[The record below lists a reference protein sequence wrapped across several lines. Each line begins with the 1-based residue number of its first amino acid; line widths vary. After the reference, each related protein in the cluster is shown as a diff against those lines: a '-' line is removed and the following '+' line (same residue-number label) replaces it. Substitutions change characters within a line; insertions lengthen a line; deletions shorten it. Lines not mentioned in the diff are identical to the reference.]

1 MEHSVALVAIVGMV
15 AGFGLPLLL
24 VAIVLYYKHRKVQ
37 MNHETIA
44 RLAEKGLPI
53 PPELMEPP
61 RQGNA
66 GLRGG
71 LVLVALG
78 IALSVFFAGWADR
91 PVSSCDQ
98 APFWQTV
105 PNVNPRARRSRIRRA
120 VASTVWRWSFR
131 GADSSPSCMTMM
143 SPADT
148 RAVIRARVLFAVRAR
163 SQFQSQSIHPQ
174 PTSV

>member
-24 VAIVLYYKHRKVQ
+24 VAVVLYYKHRKVQ
-37 MNHETIA
+37 MNHETIL

-61 RQGNA
+61 RTGNA

-78 IALSVFFAGWADR
+78 FACSVYFAGWG
-91 PVSSCDQ
+91 P
-98 APFWQTV
+98 
-105 PNVNPRARRSRIRRA
+105 
-120 VASTVWRWSFR
+120 
-131 GADSSPSCMTMM
+131 G
-143 SPADT
+143 
-148 RAVIRARVLFAVRAR
+148 
-163 SQFQSQSIHPQ
+163 
-174 PTSV
+174 